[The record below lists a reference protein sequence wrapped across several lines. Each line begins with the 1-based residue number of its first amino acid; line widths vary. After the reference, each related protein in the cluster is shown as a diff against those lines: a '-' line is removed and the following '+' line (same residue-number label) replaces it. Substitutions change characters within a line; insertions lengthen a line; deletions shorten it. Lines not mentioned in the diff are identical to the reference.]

1 MIKGGNVSGEKKRA
15 MYFYRSKMVKIM
27 TKGGIQKARGGGGI
41 PPIPPSHF
49 PLFFSPRLLTTV
61 PKIGP

>member
-27 TKGGIQKARGGGGI
+27 TKGGIQKAGGGGGQ
-41 PPIPPSHF
+41 PTNS
-49 PLFFSPRLLTTV
+49 PLPLSSFFLSPATDNRS
-61 PKIGP
+61 